1 MGSRK
6 PLTDDEGE
14 VRELTEEDFAHA
26 KTFYDLPE
34 DEQRVLRGI
43 MEENAEKKKVSVPLP
58 KDVVEKMQAT
68 GEGWELRIEEAV
80 RQWLACHPIEPKA
93 SSLGT
98 AARQGKRRGA
108 AS

>member
-14 VRELTEEDFAHA
+14 VRELAEEDFAAA
-26 KTFYDLPE
+26 KKFSELPE
-34 DEQRVLRGI
+34 EHRRILKGI
-43 MEENAEKKKVSVPLP
+43 MAESKAKKKVSVPLRQ
-58 KDVVEKMQAT
+58 DVVEKMQST

-80 RQWLACHPIEPKA
+80 RQWLA
-93 SSLGT
+93 
-98 AARQGKRRGA
+98 RQGKRRRI